1 MATKPPVRASVQT
14 PSYLPVE
21 PLALPVAHCDVAGE
35 GVEQIDVPVG
45 VVGGRPVELRDV
57 NDLEQP
63 ACLDLA
69 SLVRQLAWPWDRR
82 VGRQSL
88 TDLVVDLLDLD
99 EERIPV
105 VGDDVLCSPEREL
118 APRSQCFGGL
128 HAADTRVD
136 PMPGRGGEDQI
147 ERLGS

>member
-1 MATKPPVRASVQT
+1 MAAKLPVRAFGQP
-14 PSYLPVE
+14 PSYLSVE

-45 VVGGRPVELRDV
+45 VVGGLPVELRDV
-57 NDLEQP
+57 HDLEQP

-69 SLVRQLAWPWDRR
+69 SLVGQLAWPRDRG

-88 TDLVVDLLDLD
+88 ADLVVDLLNLG

-105 VGDDVLCSPEREL
+105 VGDDETCC
-118 APRSQCFGGL
+118 APQNARWPRDLRAS
-128 HAADTRVD
+128 AAFA
-136 PMPGRGGEDQI
+136 
-147 ERLGS
+147 